1 MGALKPVVAGYGA
14 DRGGEGVQLR
24 GVTLLPSWPAS
35 MSASG
40 SRAPGYCQGPI
51 RTRIQLTRCESL
63 NRRSSPE
70 KGFTWALR

>member
-40 SRAPGYCQGPI
+40 SRAPGYCRRPI
-51 RTRIQLTRCESL
+51 RT
-63 NRRSSPE
+63 
-70 KGFTWALR
+70 